1 MAHVASYQAD
11 IAVKNIVGESCH
23 ADYNSVPG
31 CIYTEPEISFVGMN
45 EEEAKKRYDKVKTG
59 VFPFG
64 YSGRAQTMDA
74 LEGVVKVI
82 CEGDYEQIVGVQIIG
97 KNASEII
104 HEGVMAI
111 KYELSVHELIDVIH
125 AHPTLSESF
134 KEACE
139 DVLGRSVN
147 KG

>member
-1 MAHVASYQAD
+1 M
-11 IAVKNIVGESCH
+11 
-23 ADYNSVPG
+23 NS
-31 CIYTEPEISFVGMN
+31 
-45 EEEAKKRYDKVKTG
+45 
-59 VFPFG
+59 
-64 YSGRAQTMDA
+64 
-74 LEGVVKVI
+74 LEGMVKVI
-82 CEGDYEQIVGVQIIG
+82 CEEDYDQIVGIQIIG

-104 HEGVMAI
+104 HECVLAI

-139 DVLGRSVN
+139 DVLGTSVN